1 MKILLLAGE
10 ESGMIYRG
18 KIEAK
23 IRAMR
28 PDAEIRGYGDYG
40 FKTGD
45 LAVMGVIQVLKKIFY
60 FLRVKRTMERAI
72 DEWRPDVVCTID
84 YPGLN
89 LKLAAYA
96 KARGIRAV
104 HVVCPQ
110 VWAWHQSRIPKIERD
125 LDTICCFFPFEPKIF
140 RPGLGVFVGHPLVE
154 EMQESERE
162 EGRRKKC
169 GASNSSSGSSCS
181 NAQQQK
187 KNASATVLL
196 PSSFF
201 RLPFSPLLALLP
213 GSRVGEIRHHLP
225 KLIET
230 VNILKKEIPNLR
242 AVIPAANEKARRA
255 IAEVGGANPPFEVQ
269 DGGARELLRRA
280 DAAVVA
286 SGTAT
291 LEAGMARCP
300 TVLVYHVDWLFE
312 VICRIS
318 LKGVKH
324 IGLVNI
330 VCEKLGAPCP
340 MPELIQQD
348 FTVPNMLSYLRPWLT
363 DAQANAAARKAL
375 DESVG
380 LLKSD
385 GDSIA
390 QIAAQVVG
398 PEASNSHS

>member
-10 ESGMIYRG
+10 ESGMIYR
-18 KIEAK
+18 EAIAAK
-23 IRAMR
+23 LCARR

-45 LAVMGVIQVLKKIFY
+45 LAVMGIVQVLKKIFY

-72 DEWRPDVVCTID
+72 DDWRPDVVCTVD

-110 VWAWHQSRIPKIERD
+110 VWAWHQSRIPKIERS
-125 LDTICCFFPFEPKIF
+125 LDRICCFFPFEPKIF

-154 EMQESERE
+154 EMGEG
-162 EGRRKKC
+162 EGRRKKEE
-169 GASNSSSGSSCS
+169 GRSKEGRSKEGRSSEP
-181 NAQQQK
+181 
-187 KNASATVLL
+187 L

-201 RLPFSPLLALLP
+201 PLPSPLLAVLP
-213 GSRVGEIRHHLP
+213 GSRIGEIRHHLP
-225 KLIET
+225 KLVET
-230 VNILKKEIPNLR
+230 TRILKREIPGLR
-242 AVIPAANEKARRA
+242 VVVPAANEKARRA
-255 IAEVGGANPPFEVQ
+255 IAALGGANPPFEIRL
-269 DGGARELLRRA
+269 GGARDLLRQA

-291 LEAGMARCP
+291 LEAALARCP
-300 TVLVYHVDWLFE
+300 TVLVYHVDLLFE
-312 VICRIS
+312 VICRFV

-324 IGLVNI
+324 IGLINI
-330 VCEKLGAPCP
+330 VCEKTGHDCP

-348 FTVPNMLSYLRPWLT
+348 FTVPKMLERLRPWLT
-363 DAQANAAARKAL
+363 DAKANAAARKAL
-375 DESVG
+375 DESVALLRTNGDAVARIVDALEARPRLANG
-380 LLKSD
+380 L
-385 GDSIA
+385 
-390 QIAAQVVG
+390 
-398 PEASNSHS
+398 